1 MAKAR
6 PKKVV
11 ACCVVPIDSV
21 ESVEAI
27 AAKLVDEREDVNGCD
42 GGLPLMSKLTSVSI
56 HTMTIV
62 LFPDKAG
69 VTLGIE
75 YGEFDDDAD
84 EDVSNAGNVG
94 TACVGHHLSASNK
107 RKPKTTC

>member
-11 ACCVVPIDSV
+11 ACCVVTEVVALDSV

-42 GGLPLMSKLTSVSI
+42 GGLPLISKLTSVSI
-56 HTMTIV
+56 HTITIE

-75 YGEFDDDAD
+75 
-84 EDVSNAGNVG
+84 
-94 TACVGHHLSASNK
+94 
-107 RKPKTTC
+107 